1 MKRWL
6 SMLLAACLCCGL
18 LVGCGGGK
26 SGANDK
32 DTVNKSA
39 SKTASIREYSFEVP
53 ESWEEG
59 ENTADLQYFYPA
71 DAMLMIGYS
80 EMNQSI
86 TDDIARKEF
95 IDSFGT
101 GMEAFDLVSE
111 SEQNVAGQQAYKYKM
126 NISMADKDWKATMVV
141 MECQGGVVSLLMS
154 TLSNSE
160 KNYDKEF
167 ESILSSLKLKSGA
180 VAKGESQSDVA
191 DPEAI
196 KEKVDVRAVP
206 TLDGLMCVFITN
218 NSDCIIDELSVQLN
232 YKNVDGTTIDTD
244 EDWHDMVLPGSTVVS
259 RMDTPDSYDNY
270 EMQTNIELGTN
281 PKYENHAENVTVN
294 SNKGDKCIIVEI
306 TNNSDVVLD
315 EVEYIAVLYQG
326 DNVVTVEYPQ
336 DVMDVP
342 VGQTITEKVDT
353 FSAEYDRFEIYL
365 NQAHTFGL

>member
-1 MKRWL
+1 MERML

-18 LVGCGGGK
+18 LAGCDRGVE
-26 SGANDK
+26 K
-32 DTVNKSA
+32 DEVVNKSA

-59 ENTADLQYFYPA
+59 ENTEDLLYFYPA
-71 DAMLMIGYS
+71 DSMLMIGYS
-80 EMNQSI
+80 EMNQSV
-86 TDDIARKEF
+86 TNENARKEF
-95 IDSFGT
+95 MDSFGA
-101 GMEAFDLVSE
+101 GMKAFDLVSE
-111 SEQNVAGQQAYKYKM
+111 TEQNVAGQQAYKYEM

-141 MECQGGVVSLLMS
+141 MDGQDGVLSLLMS

-167 ESILSSLKLKSGA
+167 EDILNSLKLESGA
-180 VAKGESQSDVA
+180 VAKGLNQSNEADLESVKSK
-191 DPEAI
+191 I
-196 KEKVDVRAVP
+196 DVRAMP

-218 NSDCIIDELSVQLN
+218 NSDSIIDELNVQLN

-259 RMDTPDSYDNY
+259 RMDTPESYDNY
-270 EMQTNIELGTN
+270 EIQTNIELGTH
-281 PKYENHAENVTVN
+281 PKYENHAENVTIN
-294 SNKGDKCIIVEI
+294 SNQGDKCIIVEI

-326 DNVVTVEYPQ
+326 DNIVTVEYPQ

-353 FSAEYDRFEIYL
+353 FSDEYDRFEIYL